1 MYFWLADRFCEGPD
15 VLELAVAAASHVRAS
30 AASRIEMLLA
40 LSYAGPED
48 DGAQRAA
55 PRVQGTVALGIAV
68 SGDDEHAATLA
79 EDERVRLEELEG
91 HWAAGLRA
99 RFDAGTAGGGT
110 AAATAET
117 LPKAEAIAEDAFQVA
132 GLLLDAWIAERRD
145 EYARAVADY
154 REALD
159 VARRTSSAHEPA
171 PVAARTVRA
180 LWTSQDARA
189 ELARARRALGGSESA
204 RGLYRRLVDWS
215 SAPRLQQPR
224 ETFLAALAESPAG
237 AALSSAA
244 ETAS

>member
-15 VLELAVAAASHVRAS
+15 VLELAVAAASHVGAS
-30 AASRIEMLLA
+30 AASRFEMLLA
-40 LSYAGPED
+40 LSYAGPEE

-99 RFDAGTAGGGT
+99 RFDAGSAGGGS

-117 LPKAEAIAEDAFQVA
+117 LPKAEAIAEEAFQVA

-145 EYARAVADY
+145 EHTRAVEDY
-154 REALD
+154 RQALD

-180 LWTSQDARA
+180 LWSSPDARA
-189 ELARARRALGGSESA
+189 ELDRARRALGQTDTAEA
-204 RGLYRRLVDWS
+204 LYRRVVDWS
-215 SAPRLQQPR
+215 RAERPQQPR
-224 ETFLAALAESPAG
+224 ETFLAALTGSPAG
-237 AALSSAA
+237 AALSSAV